1 MEKAQAPRTVRTTY
15 WQILAVFAVSC
26 SKLSAIHNLFLAE
39 ILGGRQVDDTKEQ
52 PKAGCSAAVS
62 LKSSKAPE
70 GALPRDTVSARRLV
84 RSAVG
89 TISRGCVVCQIDKYL
104 LVLPVIA
111 IASVVAAT
119 LNHWFGRYLRDCN
132 STRLDRAQAG

>member
-70 GALPRDTVSARRLV
+70 GGTTAEHSFSASLGEIRI
-84 RSAVG
+84 SAQYHEGVWFVKL
-89 TISRGCVVCQIDKYL
+89 TNIF
-104 LVLPVIA
+104 LVLPVMA
-111 IASVVAAT
+111 IASVRCGRTGPLVWT
-119 LNHWFGRYLRDCN
+119 LP
-132 STRLDRAQAG
+132 TRL